1 MAKNLRV
8 ATALT
13 ATMVVFVFL
22 FVAAAAAGVLAL
34 RANRAHIEA
43 LGRGNIERAN
53 ELSDTSARLF
63 QARAQLADAK
73 IFMEGG
79 LEAERNAALAR
90 ADHLLKLAAQSAQ
103 RLRDNPD
110 ADDAGYAAVLAAYA
124 NLADKALL
132 PLAGAVKGWNG
143 IQANQLTEKALP
155 AATDA
160 YVSAVDSYQSHARAQ
175 GREMLQQAGT
185 MVDRM
190 TAGALALL
198 LLVLGLALAIRLA
211 FRRAV
216 LRPLTEAG
224 HHFVRIADG
233 DLTAGIADRGDNEI
247 GVLYRAM
254 GRMQGGLTQAVGS
267 VRTGVEAIHD
277 GVGEIAAGAGDMS
290 NRAARQ
296 AATLQE
302 TAASMMGLATTVSQT
317 ARNADLASSQ
327 ADGAA
332 RLARDGGS
340 AVQDAVLSMQEIAG
354 SAERIGE
361 IVGVVDSIAFQ
372 TNILALN
379 AAVEAA
385 RAGEQGKGF
394 AVVAAEVRSL
404 AQRSAQAAREIK
416 GLIEESRERVAAG
429 SRQVAQAGQTMQAM
443 VSAVDSVRR
452 LVGDISHASAEQAEG
467 ISAVSNAVAEVDRD
481 TQENAAMAEQTAAAA
496 MELETQAQSLREAMS
511 VFRLRSAQGVGQGL
525 AAPSDRRPIGF
536 EHHGKV
542 AMLDLVLDVGGR

>member
-1 MAKNLRV
+1 MAKHLRV

-13 ATMVVFVFL
+13 ATMVVFVLL
-22 FVAAAAAGVLAL
+22 FVAAAAAGVMAL

-53 ELSDTSARLF
+53 ELSDTTARLF

-73 IFMEGG
+73 TFMEGG
-79 LEAERNAALAR
+79 LEEDRNAALAR
-90 ADHLLKLAAQSAQ
+90 AESLLTSAAQSAA
-103 RLRDNPD
+103 RLRANPD
-110 ADDAGYAAVLAAYA
+110 AGEARYDAVLAAYG

-132 PLAGAVKGWNG
+132 PLAAAIKGWNG
-143 IQANQLTEKALP
+143 IQANQLSDKTLP
-155 AATDA
+155 AATDG
-160 YVSAVDSYQSHARAQ
+160 YVRAVDAYQGHARQQ
-175 GREMLQQAGT
+175 GRELLAQAGQ
-185 MVDRM
+185 MADRM
-190 TAGALALL
+190 ALGAGVLL
-198 LLVLGLALAIRLA
+198 LAVGALALAIRLA

-224 HHFVRIADG
+224 RHFERIADG
-233 DLTAGIADRGDNEI
+233 DLTGGIADRGDNEI

-254 GRMQGGLTQAVGS
+254 GRMQGGLTQAVAS
-267 VRTGVEAIHD
+267 VRSGVEAIHD
-277 GVGEIAAGAGDMS
+277 GVAEIAAGAGDMS

-302 TAASMMGLATTVSQT
+302 TAASMTGLADTVNQT
-317 ARNADLASSQ
+317 AHNADAASRQ
-327 ADGAA
+327 AEGAA
-332 RLARDGGS
+332 RLARDGGT
-340 AVQDAVLSMQEIAG
+340 AVQDAVQSMQKISA

-429 SRQVAQAGQTMQAM
+429 SRHVAQAGRTMDAM
-443 VSAVDSVRR
+443 VSAVDGVMR
-452 LVGDISHASAEQAEG
+452 LVSDISHASAEQAAG
-467 ISAVSNAVAEVDRD
+467 ITAVNRAVADVDRG
-481 TQENAAMAEQTAAAA
+481 TQENAAIAEQTAAAA
-496 MELETQAQSLREAMS
+496 MALETQAQALRSAVA
-511 VFRLRSAQGVGQGL
+511 VFRLREGQGGEPRP
-525 AAPSDRRPIGF
+525 AVASDRVAVGF

-542 AMLDLVLDVGGR
+542 PMLDLVLDVGGR

>member
-1 MAKNLRV
+1 MIMAKNLRV

-34 RANRAHIEA
+34 RANRTHIEA

-73 IFMEGG
+73 TFMEGG
-79 LEAERNAALAR
+79 LEEDRNAALAR
-90 ADHLLKLAAQSAQ
+90 ADALLKLAAQSAQ
-103 RLRDNPD
+103 RLRENPD
-110 ADDAGYAAVLAAYA
+110 EDDPGYAAVLAAYA
-124 NLADKALL
+124 TLADKALW
-132 PLAGAVKGWNG
+132 PLAAAIKGWNG
-143 IQANQLTEKALP
+143 IQANQLSDKILP
-155 AATDA
+155 TATQG
-160 YVSAVDSYQSHARAQ
+160 YVSAVDVYQAHAREQ
-175 GREMLQQAGT
+175 GRQMLHQAGL

-190 TAGALALL
+190 ALGALALL
-198 LLVLGLALAIRLA
+198 LLVLALALMIRLA

-224 HHFVRIADG
+224 RHFERIADG
-233 DLTAGIADRGDNEI
+233 DLTAGIANRGDNEI
-247 GVLYRAM
+247 GVLYSAM
-254 GRMQGGLTQAVGS
+254 GRMQGGLTQAVAS
-267 VRTGVEAIHD
+267 VRSGVEAIHD

-296 AATLQE
+296 AAILQE
-302 TAASMMGLATTVSQT
+302 TAASMTGLANTVSQT
-317 ARNADLASSQ
+317 ARNADLASGQ
-327 ADGAA
+327 AEGAA
-332 RLARDGGS
+332 RLARDGGL
-340 AVQDAVLSMQEIAG
+340 AVQNAVQSMQGI
-354 SAERIGE
+354 SASAARIGE

-429 SRQVAQAGQTMQAM
+429 SRQVEQAGQTMDAM
-443 VSAVDSVRR
+443 VSAVDSVMR
-452 LVGDISHASAEQAEG
+452 LVSDISHASAEQAEG
-467 ISAVSNAVAEVDRD
+467 ISAISNAVAEVDRD

-496 MELETQAQSLREAMS
+496 MELETQAQSLREAVA
-511 VFRLRSAQGVGQGL
+511 VFRLRGGQGSS
-525 AAPSDRRPIGF
+525 AAVRSDRRSVGL
-536 EHHGKV
+536 EHHGQV
-542 AMLDLVLDVGGR
+542 PFLDLVLDVGSR